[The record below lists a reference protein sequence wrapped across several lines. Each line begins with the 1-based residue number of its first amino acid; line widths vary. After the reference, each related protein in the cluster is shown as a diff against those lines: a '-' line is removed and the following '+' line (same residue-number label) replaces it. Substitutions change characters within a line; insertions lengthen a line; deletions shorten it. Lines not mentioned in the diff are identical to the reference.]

1 MSLLPAAMRL
11 PNDITP
17 LGRKVEKSKPVPAV
31 IDHVKEF
38 ETLQH
43 PYPNGT
49 YPKPPLGPK
58 PFFGFDLGRVDDMT
72 SVVINEM
79 YKAALL
85 SANPPVVLTQEPK
98 GRTAVEIV
106 MKQRATVER
115 IRKDNSEHYQMQR
128 SAPKRLSTYNDLDF
142 EVTRV
147 AARVGK
153 TFSQVERSVKN
164 AFGGRVRPDQV
175 DAAINFVN
183 NLFR

>member
-17 LGRKVEKSKPVPAV
+17 LGRKVEKSKPVPVV

-43 PYPNGT
+43 PYPNGV

-58 PFFGFDLGRVDDMT
+58 PFFGFDFGAADMT
-72 SVVINEM
+72 SMVINEV

-85 SANPPVVLTQEPK
+85 SANPPMVLTQEPK

-106 MKQRATVER
+106 MKQRAATER
-115 IRKDNSEHYQMQR
+115 KNLDWF
-128 SAPKRLSTYNDLDF
+128 DLDH
-142 EVTRV
+142 EVGLASKRSGTKEV
-147 AARVGK
+147 HIA
-153 TFSQVERSVKN
+153 RSVRN
-164 AFGGRVRPDQV
+164 AFGGGVERYQIESAITYVR
-175 DAAINFVN
+175 AMY
-183 NLFR
+183 

>member
-17 LGRKVEKSKPVPAV
+17 LGKKVVPPAPPAKPDPVKAFEKR
-31 IDHVKEF
+31 H
-38 ETLQH
+38 H
-43 PYPNGT
+43 PFPDGT
-49 YPKPPLGPK
+49 YKEPPLGPK
-58 PFFGFDLGRVDDMT
+58 PFFAFDFGAADMT
-72 SVVINEM
+72 SMVINEV

-85 SANPPVVLTQEPK
+85 SANPPMVLTQEPK
-98 GRTAVEIV
+98 GKTAVEIT

-128 SAPKRLSTYNDLDF
+128 SAPKRPPTYNDLDF
-142 EVTRV
+142 EVTRA

-183 NLFR
+183 NLFC